1 MDDLPSSANPVLKVL
16 HMPDQNLW
24 QRRTLQAFL
33 EKAAGTA
40 SVVMFVSCQQ
50 HKYSSEAG
58 IPAEKMNIGSCT
70 ESMCVVLC
78 RFKNLDGLES

>member
-1 MDDLPSSANPVLKVL
+1 MDDFTIKCKSTFQSVA
-16 HMPDQNLW
+16 HADQNLW

-40 SVVMFVSCQQ
+40 SVLMFVSCQR
-50 HKYSSEAG
+50 HKYSSEAA

-70 ESMCVVLC
+70 ESMCVV
-78 RFKNLDGLES
+78 FV